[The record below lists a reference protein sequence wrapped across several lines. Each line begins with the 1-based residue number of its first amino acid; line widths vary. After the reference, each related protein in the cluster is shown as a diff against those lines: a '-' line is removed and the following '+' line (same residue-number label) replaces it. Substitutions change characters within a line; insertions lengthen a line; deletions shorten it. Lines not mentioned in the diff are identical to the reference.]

1 MLANQR
7 EDTSSARTP
16 GAMAINTESHE
27 SAGKRL
33 SDKTR
38 KGNPYARRFLIQAAH
53 AASRSKNTY
62 LAAQYRRIAARRG
75 TKKNDFIYLRFQE
88 PMHTADSAQ
97 LVRSLLA
104 QASASH

>member
-7 EDTSSARTP
+7 EDTFSARTP
-16 GAMAINTESHE
+16 GAMAVNTESHE

-53 AASRSKNTY
+53 AASHSKNTY
-62 LAAQYRRIAARRG
+62 LAPSIVGLLRDEGRRKMISY
-75 TKKNDFIYLRFQE
+75 I
-88 PMHTADSAQ
+88 
-97 LVRSLLA
+97 
-104 QASASH
+104 